1 MSWGE
6 VVVIMIFAFY
16 LANIRSR
23 QEDIMDI
30 LKEIRDIDNQ
40 NNK

>member
-1 MSWGE
+1 MSWG
-6 VVVIMIFAFY
+6 VVVIMMIFAFN

-30 LKEIRDIDNQ
+30 LKEIRDIDN
-40 NNK
+40 KKK

>member
-30 LKEIRDIDNQ
+30 LKEIRDIDNK